1 MKIPA
6 LRYSHL
12 NPEYFQAANKP
23 SPPPSLPTSL
33 IPGRTPALPSLPSGK
48 TKRFWMFKR
57 SFILFQVWASDLSPL
72 APPPAN
78 LTDLLVKAAP
88 AGRWDP
94 LHLLTDLLIP
104 QEPCL
109 DQFLSLK
116 VRLIRL
122 LFGTSGILNWMRFL
136 KDIIRRIF
144 NRCKAEFQ
152 LRPLFPFLSG
162 SHRHSWIRMHSG
174 RGFIEMGE
182 TSSVSWSFVIVQCH
196 SLFHP
201 KCVSIPAWQ
210 VASIQATFKCKVMSS
225 SSLSPSNIYNPLCRD
240 ALEWSEGRQK
250 WSTSIEEKTI
260 SSIPRLHQ

>member
-1 MKIPA
+1 MIIQTSNTYTGSDYQLFQVIDNKMHPPVGRQKSASPKPQVWRNCKFQIMKIPA
-6 LRYSHL
+6 LRNSHL

-48 TKRFWMFKR
+48 TNRCWMLKR

-78 LTDLLVKAAP
+78 LTDLLVKAAL

-116 VRLIRL
+116 VSLIRL
-122 LFGTSGILNWMRFL
+122 VFCTSGIFRLNT
-136 KDIIRRIF
+136 
-144 NRCKAEFQ
+144 
-152 LRPLFPFLSG
+152 LS
-162 SHRHSWIRMHSG
+162 
-174 RGFIEMGE
+174 
-182 TSSVSWSFVIVQCH
+182 
-196 SLFHP
+196 
-201 KCVSIPAWQ
+201 
-210 VASIQATFKCKVMSS
+210 
-225 SSLSPSNIYNPLCRD
+225 
-240 ALEWSEGRQK
+240 
-250 WSTSIEEKTI
+250 
-260 SSIPRLHQ
+260 